1 MKRLKHTERRESDTE
16 DNVRDIWELVR
27 SFNMSVN
34 RVHERKQ
41 EIY

>member
-1 MKRLKHTERRESDTE
+1 MKRLKHTERRKSDTE

-27 SFNMSVN
+27 NFNMSVN
-34 RVHERKQ
+34 RVYERKR